1 MELASPNIPGQP
13 HRWADEIKAWA
24 DGRLVQWRSLR
35 LAASN
40 CHAPWVDCLYPSC
53 GRPEWE
59 NTGLEFRIAP
69 ETPELRRR
77 MQTTKLVNRLGA
89 TLRQE
94 LGEKAV
100 SPHLLSL
107 MHSEAAGYLD
117 SLEMEGK

>member
-1 MELASPNIPGQP
+1 MERASPNIPGQP
-13 HRWADEIKAWA
+13 HRWAEEIKAWA
-24 DGRLVQWRSLR
+24 DGLLVQYRFRLSNSQRSGDG
-35 LAASN
+35 
-40 CHAPWVDCLYPSC
+40 WVDCHYPSC
-53 GRPEWE
+53 GEPEWE
-59 NTGLEFRIAP
+59 RPDVDYRIAP
-69 ETPELRRR
+69 ATPELIRR
-77 MQTTKLVNRLGA
+77 MQTTELVNRLGA